1 MRKTICNIALL
12 EQQVMRE
19 LLENTKLVKTVV
31 ARKYNVYR
39 THIDKAL
46 YGRNMNSTIIPQI
59 KQMDDSQ
66 RTILHYILSHPN
78 TLLQNASYELNL
90 PMDTIIKTLW
100 AYNTYFHLTDQLY
113 SVSLNSIQDN
123 IQAYIYLG
131 YEPQDIKKLFELTDC
146 DWSRYASS
154 DISEQIKDF
163 VSNDPN
169 VRKQLTQRFSNNQ
182 PTPEWFDPKDNP
194 IVTLDTNIEL
204 KMRQEELCEEIT
216 LLLQEYPRLNINA
229 IARILNEPRDDVKSV
244 VEHHNI
250 PIHTKK
256 TMSYNTYIKEQI
268 NQAYEV
274 NPRLTQEQL
283 SIMTGLTIAQ
293 LKHLMLKAS

>member
-39 THIDKAL
+39 THVDKAL
-46 YGRNMNSTIIPQI
+46 YGRSMNSTIIPQI

-66 RTILHYILSHPN
+66 RAIIHYLLSHPYV
-78 TLLQNASYELNL
+78 LLQNASYELNL

-100 AYNTYFHLTDQLY
+100 EYNTYFHLTDQLY

-131 YEPQDIKKLFELTDC
+131 YEPQDIKKLFDLTEC
-146 DWSRYASS
+146 DWIRYASS

-169 VRKQLTQRFSNNQ
+169 IRKQLTQRFSNNQ

-194 IVTLDTNIEL
+194 IVALDDNIEL
-204 KMRQEELCEEIT
+204 KIRQEELYDEIT
-216 LLLQEYPRLNINA
+216 LLLQEHPRLNINTV
-229 IARILNEPRDDVKSV
+229 ARILNESPHDIKIVVKQRD
-244 VEHHNI
+244 I
-250 PIHTKK
+250 PIFEKN
-256 TMSYNTYIKEQI
+256 TMSFNTYIKEQI
-268 NQAYEV
+268 NLAYEI
-274 NPRLTQEQL
+274 NPKLTKQQL
-283 SIMTGLTIAQ
+283 SKMTGLPIEQ
-293 LKHLMLKAS
+293 LNQLVTLV

>member
-39 THIDKAL
+39 THVDKAL

-66 RTILHYILSHPN
+66 RAIIHYILSHPYV
-78 TLLQNASYELNL
+78 LLQNASYELNL

-100 AYNTYFHLTDQLY
+100 EYNTYFHLTDQLY
-113 SVSLNSIQDN
+113 SVSINSIQDN
-123 IQAYIYLG
+123 IQAYLYLG
-131 YEPQDIKKLFELTDC
+131 YEPQDIKKLFDLTDC
-146 DWSRYASS
+146 DWIRYASS

-182 PTPEWFDPKDNP
+182 PTPEWFDPKDNT
-194 IVTLDTNIEL
+194 IVTLDANIEL
-204 KMRQEELCEEIT
+204 KIRQEELYDEIT
-216 LLLQEYPRLNINA
+216 LLLQEHPRLNINT
-229 IARILNEPRDDVKSV
+229 IARILNEPPHDIKLVVKQRD
-244 VEHHNI
+244 I
-250 PIHTKK
+250 PIFEKN
-256 TMSYNTYIKEQI
+256 TMSFNAYIKEQI
-268 NQAYEV
+268 DQAYEI
-274 NPRLTQEQL
+274 NPKLTKEQL
-283 SIMTGLTIAQ
+283 AKMTGLSIEQ
-293 LKHLMLKAS
+293 LNQLVTLV